1 MLHDLLVPEGSGLL
15 KEWPE
20 HEVLRLD
27 GIHGG
32 ACAVLDCM
40 SPINEDH
47 ADRAE
52 NVSSAVIDINYKI
65 NISSWIR
72 LKLLESDAYIIDK
85 FV

>member
-32 ACAVLDCM
+32 ACAVLDCIMRIELKM
-40 SPINEDH
+40 S
-47 ADRAE
+47 AQ
-52 NVSSAVIDINYKI
+52 
-65 NISSWIR
+65 
-72 LKLLESDAYIIDK
+72 L
-85 FV
+85 